1 MVEEETAAE
10 NESHQLQKNRTIQGG
25 EMKTRIWLTFAA
37 MAIAVFVLI
46 QCGTPATPAPPP
58 APVVQTVVVP
68 QTVVNTVKETVP
80 VPQTVVA
87 QQTVVVEP
95 TKAPPSGVVKV
106 LLIGKPDED
115 SIDQVTGKPVP
126 GVQQLKKMFEEKYP
140 TIDMQ
145 IINIPWG
152 SGATGYGPKTETMIQ
167 AQEACVY
174 HMPGAFDYGRRG
186 YLQNLDDFIKNDPDF
201 KNVWGD
207 NLAQW
212 RGWGPGNPDNQWGL
226 PYSGGN
232 RVIHYDAK
240 LFEDWGVEP
249 LSLHPTLQEIE
260 EKAAKMTGK
269 NPKTGEQN
277 YGYWYQGKY
286 INWQFQVI
294 AHAFGA
300 TWGKVNDDGTW
311 TINWN
316 TPEYLKALEWL
327 VKMSKYAPPG
337 ALAADAMPDG
347 FLTDQNV
354 VAIIPEG
361 ETGYYLQPF
370 VSTPGL
376 DKRFRT
382 VYNIQGPD
390 GKGGLFIADPITMAA
405 SCPNKDAAWVVMKW
419 LAGSV
424 ESQKYNFDSGGNLP
438 VIDAKLTM
446 EAIPELGKLTD
457 AQAILD
463 QNAHAEKRYPW
474 ASSQPRF
481 SLQTAIEAALAGTL
495 TPQQALEQAQK
506 ETDDW
511 LKQQQQA
518 SQ

>member
-1 MVEEETAAE
+1 MNKRFLVG
-10 NESHQLQKNRTIQGG
+10 L
-25 EMKTRIWLTFAA
+25 AA
-37 MAIAVFVLI
+37 MLVAAFMLM
-46 QCGTPATPAPPP
+46 QCGAPAVPTPSATQPAPSPQLV
-58 APVVQTVVVP
+58 PVTVVVP
-68 QTVVNTVKETVP
+68 QTVVAS
-80 VPQTVVA
+80 QTVVVEKTVVA
-87 QQTVVVEP
+87 EKTVVVEP
-95 TKAPPSGVVKV
+95 TKAPPSGAVKV
-106 LLIGKPDED
+106 LLIGRPDED
-115 SIDQVTGKPVP
+115 TLDPVTGKTQP
-126 GVQQLKKMFEEKYP
+126 GIKKLEAMFEAKFP
-140 TIDMQ
+140 TIDLQ
-145 IINIPWG
+145 ITNIPWG

-174 HMPGAFDYGRRG
+174 LMPGAFDYGRRG
-186 YLQNLDDFIKNDPDF
+186 YLQNLDTFIKNDPGF

-226 PYSGGN
+226 PFSGGN

-240 LFEDWGVEP
+240 LFQDWGVEP
-249 LSLHPTLQEIE
+249 LSLHPTLDEIE
-260 EKAAKMTGK
+260 QKAAKMTGK

-300 TWGKVNDDGTW
+300 NWGKVNDDGTW

-316 TPEYLKALEWL
+316 TPEYLKALQWL
-327 VKMSKYAPPG
+327 VKMNQYAPPG
-337 ALAADAMPDG
+337 ALAADAMPEG

-370 VSTPGL
+370 VSQPGL

-390 GKGGLFIADPITMAA
+390 GKGGLFIADPLAMAA
-405 SCPNKDAAWVVMKW
+405 SCPNKDAAWEVMKW
-419 LAGSV
+419 LAGDA
-424 ESQKYNFDSGGNLP
+424 ESQKYNFEAVGNLP
-438 VIDAKLTM
+438 VINAELSKA
-446 EAIPELGKLTD
+446 AIPELGNLTD
-457 AQAILD
+457 ATAILD

-481 SLQTAIEAALAGTL
+481 SLQAAIEGALAGTL
-495 TPQQALEQAQK
+495 TPEAALAQAQK
-506 ETDDW
+506 ETEDW
-511 LKQQQQA
+511 LKQQSSTAQ
-518 SQ
+518 